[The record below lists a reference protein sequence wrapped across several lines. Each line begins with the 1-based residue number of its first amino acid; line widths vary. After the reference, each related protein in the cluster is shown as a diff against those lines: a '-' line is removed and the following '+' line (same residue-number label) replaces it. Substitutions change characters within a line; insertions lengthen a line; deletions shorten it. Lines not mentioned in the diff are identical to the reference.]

1 MEVSY
6 SKLLARYQSRNG
18 SWVTVNRKHKVKQ
31 KRVKRWLRGNA
42 RLLSMRPI
50 LHVCWTKAKQTHLF
64 LVTMTND
71 ETLELREGTYSP
83 EKKKKTY

>member
-18 SWVTVNRKHKVKQ
+18 SWFAVNRKHKVKQ

-50 LHVCWTKAKQTHLF
+50 LHVCWTQAKQTHVFLTNYDKRRQERRNLF
-64 LVTMTND
+64 P
-71 ETLELREGTYSP
+71 G
-83 EKKKKTY
+83 KKKKKLTS

>member
-18 SWVTVNRKHKVKQ
+18 SWFTVNRKHKVKQ

-50 LHVCWTKAKQTHLF
+50 LHVCWTQAKQTHVF
-64 LVTMTND
+64 LATMTND
-71 ETLELREGTYSP
+71 ESVDMREGTCSP
-83 EKKKKTY
+83 

>member
-18 SWVTVNRKHKVKQ
+18 SWFAVNRKHKVKQ

-42 RLLSMRPI
+42 RLLIMRPI
-50 LHVCWTKAKQTHLF
+50 LHVCWTKAKQTHVF

-71 ETLELREGTYSP
+71 ESLDMKEGTCSP
-83 EKKKKTY
+83 